1 MKMSMAYDCHSI
13 PADCAKVALDEGE
26 GTGNLL
32 RFISRFFGLKM
43 SYFRNDAW
51 KEDLQLKE
59 DLQKYVGQLFKRE
72 EILSFVIRDYS
83 CYTWSVR
90 SLDRRLRHFDIFY
103 SDKDV
108 TVDDVRQA
116 VAEEMDGP
124 GKLLG
129 YRAMQKKIRQEH
141 ELNVPR
147 DLVHAV
153 MYDLDPEGL
162 EARSV
167 GAKKRKPKGHFTTK
181 GPNFVH
187 SVDGHDKLMGY
198 QNSTYP
204 LAIYGCI
211 DTASRK
217 LLWLRIWVSN
227 SDPQVIGRWYL
238 EYLYETRTMASYL
251 RMDRGTETGT
261 LATMHAFL
269 RRHHGD
275 VDPHETVIYGPSTSN
290 QVSL

>member
-1 MKMSMAYDCHSI
+1 MK
-13 PADCAKVALDEGE
+13 E
-26 GTGNLL
+26 
-32 RFISRFFGLKM
+32 RGLVTCYVLFRGFSDYKM

-59 DLQKYVGQLFKRE
+59 DLQKYVDQLFKRE

-90 SLDRRLRHFDIFY
+90 SLDRRLRHFGIFY

-108 TVDDVRQA
+108 TVNDVRQA

-124 GKLLG
+124 GKPLG
-129 YRAMQKKIRQEH
+129 YQAMQKKIRQEH

-153 MYDLDPEGL
+153 LYDLDPEGL

-167 GAKKRKPKGHFTTK
+167 GAKKSKPKGHFTTK
-181 GPNFVH
+181 GPNFLH

-227 SDPQVIGRWYL
+227 SDPRVIGRWYL
-238 EYLYETRTMASYL
+238 EYLYETRTM
-251 RMDRGTETGT
+251 GFT
-261 LATMHAFL
+261 
-269 RRHHGD
+269 
-275 VDPHETVIYGPSTSN
+275 
-290 QVSL
+290 

>member
-1 MKMSMAYDCHSI
+1 MIVRIFVFDF
-13 PADCAKVALDEGE
+13 P
-26 GTGNLL
+26 T
-32 RFISRFFGLKM
+32 KM

-51 KEDLQLKE
+51 KGDLELKE
-59 DLQKYVGQLFKRE
+59 DLKKYVSQSFKRE
-72 EILSFVIRDYS
+72 EILSFVNRDYF

-90 SLDRRLRHFDIFY
+90 SLDRRLRHFGIFY

-108 TVDDVRQA
+108 TVEDVKQA
-116 VAEEMDGP
+116 VAEELDGP

-129 YRAMQKKIRQEH
+129 YQAMQKKIRH
-141 ELNVPR
+141 EYDLNVPR

-153 MYDLDPEGL
+153 MYDLHPEGL
-162 EARSV
+162 EARGL
-167 GAKKRKPKGHFTTK
+167 GAKKRKPRGHFTTK

-217 LLWLRIWVSN
+217 LLWLRVWVSN
-227 SDPQVIGRWYL
+227 SDPLLIGRWYL
-238 EYLYETRTMASYL
+238 EYLYETRTIASFM

-275 VDPHETVIYGPSTSN
+275 IDPYETVIFGPSTSN
-290 QVSL
+290 QVSS

>member
-1 MKMSMAYDCHSI
+1 
-13 PADCAKVALDEGE
+13 
-26 GTGNLL
+26 
-32 RFISRFFGLKM
+32 M
-43 SYFRNDAW
+43 SYFRNEAW

-72 EILSFVIRDYS
+72 EIPSFLVRDYS

-90 SLDRRLRHFDIFY
+90 SLDRRLRHFGIFY

-116 VAEEMDGP
+116 VAEEIDGP

-153 MYDLDPEGL
+153 MYDLDPKGL

-227 SDPQVIGRWYL
+227 SDPRVIGRWYL

-251 RMDRGTETGT
+251 RMDRGTETGI

-275 VDPHETVIYGPSTSN
+275 VDPLETVIYGPSTSN

>member
-1 MKMSMAYDCHSI
+1 M
-13 PADCAKVALDEGE
+13 
-26 GTGNLL
+26 
-32 RFISRFFGLKM
+32 FFSRGVFEIQHCKIM

-51 KEDLQLKE
+51 KEDIQLKE
-59 DLQKYVGQLFKRE
+59 DLQKYVAQLFKRE
-72 EILSFVIRDYS
+72 EIVSFVIRDYS

-90 SLDRRLRHFDIFY
+90 SLDRRPRHFGIFY
-103 SDKDV
+103 SDKEV

-162 EARSV
+162 EARGV

-217 LLWLRIWVSN
+217 LLWLHVWVSN

-238 EYLYETRTMASYL
+238 EYLYETRTLPTEL
-251 RMDRGTETGT
+251 RGQ
-261 LATMHAFL
+261 
-269 RRHHGD
+269 
-275 VDPHETVIYGPSTSN
+275 YGSWSG
-290 QVSL
+290 

>member
-1 MKMSMAYDCHSI
+1 MA
-13 PADCAKVALDEGE
+13 
-26 GTGNLL
+26 
-32 RFISRFFGLKM
+32 
-43 SYFRNDAW
+43 YFRNDDW
-51 KEDLQLKE
+51 KEDIALKN
-59 DLQKYVGQLFKRE
+59 DLKKYVGQLFKRE
-72 EILSFVIRDYS
+72 EILSFVQKDYP
-83 CYTWSVR
+83 CYTWSIR
-90 SLDRRLRHFDIFY
+90 SLDRRLRHFEIYY
-103 SDKDV
+103 SDRDV
-108 TVDDVRQA
+108 SVEDVRKA
-116 VAEEMDGP
+116 VAEELDGP

-129 YRAMQKKIRQEH
+129 YRAMQKKIRQKY

-162 EARSV
+162 EARGV
-167 GAKKRKPKGHFTTK
+167 GAKGRKPKGHFTTK

-187 SVDGHDKLMGY
+187 SIDGHDKLMGY
-198 QNSTYP
+198 QNSKYP

-227 SDPQVIGRWYL
+227 SDPLLIGRWYL
-238 EYLYETRTMASYL
+238 EYLYESRITASNL

-275 VDPHETVIYGPSTSN
+275 IDPMETVIYGPSTSN
-290 QVSL
+290 QVSLNLDLLRGGLFNF

>member
-1 MKMSMAYDCHSI
+1 
-13 PADCAKVALDEGE
+13 
-26 GTGNLL
+26 
-32 RFISRFFGLKM
+32 M

-51 KEDLQLKE
+51 KENLQLKE

-72 EILSFVIRDYS
+72 EILSFLVRDYS

-90 SLDRRLRHFDIFY
+90 SLDRRLRHFGIFY
-103 SDKDV
+103 SDTDV

-116 VAEEMDGP
+116 VSEEIDGP

-153 MYDLDPEGL
+153 MYDLDPKGL

-167 GAKKRKPKGHFTTK
+167 GSKKRKPKGHFTTK

-211 DTASRK
+211 YTASRK

-227 SDPQVIGRWYL
+227 SDPRVIGRWYL

-251 RMDRGTETGT
+251 RMDRGTETGI

-275 VDPHETVIYGPSTSN
+275 VDPLATVIYGPSTSN

>member
-32 RFISRFFGLKM
+32 CFISRFFGLKM
-43 SYFRNDAW
+43 SYFHNDAW

-108 TVDDVRQA
+108 TVDYVRQA

-204 LAIYGCI
+204 LAI
-211 DTASRK
+211 
-217 LLWLRIWVSN
+217 
-227 SDPQVIGRWYL
+227 
-238 EYLYETRTMASYL
+238 
-251 RMDRGTETGT
+251 
-261 LATMHAFL
+261 
-269 RRHHGD
+269 
-275 VDPHETVIYGPSTSN
+275 
-290 QVSL
+290 